1 MDIGTVDYWANNGR
15 SSMHRASPTAKL
27 LAAGLIVA
35 AVIASEDPF
44 LLLTIYLAVAAVI
57 VSTKLPTAPPTPR
70 IQPPARASP
79 TASPTI
85 RVNS

>member
-44 LLLTIYLAVAAVI
+44 LLLTIYLAVAARSEERRVGKECR
-57 VSTKLPTAPPTPR
+57 SR
-70 IQPPARASP
+70 WSP
-79 TASPTI
+79 YH
-85 RVNS
+85 